1 MHDLEF
7 KKFVVELGIPYK
19 PLKDQGFV
27 LYELLISNKEDMFS
41 AAERID
47 DLELRSKFFKAL
59 VARKQRL
66 INAVEKSD
74 LNAWLD
80 DAPISETLR
89 KRIKDNPEFSKDGQ
103 DLFSMKATYVR
114 SVLQSVYNITF
125 REEQAFVH
133 TLFDMKHSSL

>member
-27 LYELLISNKEDMFS
+27 LYELLISNKEDLFS

-80 DAPISETLR
+80 NAPISETLR
-89 KRIKDNPEFSKDGQ
+89 KRVKDYPEFSKDGQ
-103 DLFSMKATYVR
+103 NLFSMKATYVR
-114 SVLQSVYNITF
+114 WVLQSVYNITF

-133 TLFDMKHSSL
+133 TLFGMKHSSL